1 MNESTHQNT
10 IPHQPPTEEGNSFEA
25 ADSANQI
32 NTEKALAQTAT
43 LARETAIPLTQN
55 IETMTSDIRLVVRE
69 TREQTRQARVTN
81 ATLKIIAFG
90 TTLLSLAILIG
101 VVYLLKDILALVVV
115 SFLIAYIIS
124 PVVDLAERRG
134 VNRTLVVIIITL
146 LMLSGF
152 AFLSTVTV
160 SSITG
165 QIWKFSEVLLTAE
178 LGHEDALDQGEI
190 PEDLRQK
197 FLEEG
202 VTLSQ
207 NTVIVVEQTG
217 NRWKLTDA
225 GNHRAY
231 NIKKEENQLKVHK
244 TLGYLVDLD
253 NLVDTATTALNL
265 IPTPLRIPVLN
276 YLEITE
282 GVEISSAAT
291 ERNSVQTIDRDQVN
305 ALVGRMQDQ
314 ILGFVIGQ
322 SQSIF
327 NAIGTSAIGAF
338 SVFTTGIIILFLTF
352 FLLNS
357 GRQMKKA
364 FIQIVPNRFFEVA
377 LVLIQGLDR
386 QLGDYLRSR
395 LIQTIILS
403 IVAAIGYWILGLR
416 FAILIGIIAGLANL
430 IPYIGPFIGAIPAI
444 IVVFLGGSRFGLGWS
459 LLAVI
464 MLTLAIQIIDNAII
478 TPLVIGKSV
487 ELGPVTTIV
496 VVLLGEQLLGLIG
509 LLMAVPIAAMCKL
522 IIEEV
527 WTEFKG
533 YSQSIL
539 VGH

>member
-1 MNESTHQNT
+1 MNQPTNQNA
-10 IPHQPPTEEGNSFEA
+10 IPQQSTEEINSPGE
-25 ADSANQI
+25 ADSASQI
-32 NTEKALAQTAT
+32 NTEKVRAQTAT
-43 LARETAIPLTQN
+43 LAKETVLPLTQN
-55 IETMTSDIRLVVRE
+55 IETMTSNIRLVVRE
-69 TREQTRQARVTN
+69 AREQTRQARVAN
-81 ATLKIIAFG
+81 ASLKIIAFG

-101 VVYLLKDILALVVV
+101 VIYLLKDILALVVV
-115 SFLIAYIIS
+115 SFLMAYIIS
-124 PVVDLAERRG
+124 PVVELTERKG
-134 VNRTLVVIIITL
+134 INRTLVVIVITL

-152 AFLSTVTV
+152 AVLSTVTV
-160 SSITG
+160 NSITG
-165 QIWKFSEVLLTAE
+165 QIWKFSEVQLTME
-178 LGHEDALDQGEI
+178 LGHEDALDSGEI
-190 PEDLRQK
+190 PDALRQK
-197 FLEEG
+197 FLEED

-207 NTVIVVEQTG
+207 NTVIAVEEAGSSWTLTDIG
-217 NRWKLTDA
+217 NR
-225 GNHRAY
+225 RAY
-231 NIKKEENQLKVHK
+231 NIRKEENQLNVNK
-244 TLGYLVDLD
+244 TLAYLVDLER
-253 NLVDTATTALNL
+253 LVDTATTALNL
-265 IPTPLRIPVLN
+265 IPKPFRIPVLN
-276 YLEITE
+276 YLGITE
-282 GVEISSAAT
+282 GVETSGT
-291 ERNSVQTIDRDQVN
+291 VVDRDSVQTIDRDQVN
-305 ALVGRMQDQ
+305 ALVGRLQDQ

-327 NAIGTSAIGAF
+327 NAIGTSAMGAF

-395 LIQTIILS
+395 LIQTVILS
-403 IVAAIGYWILGLR
+403 IIAAIGYWILGLR
-416 FAILIGIIAGLANL
+416 FAIIIGIIAGLANL

-444 IVVFLGGSRFGLGWS
+444 IVVFLESRFGLGWS

-464 MLTLAIQIIDNAII
+464 ALTLVIQIIDNAII

-496 VVLLGEQLLGLIG
+496 VVLLGEQLLGLVG

>member
-1 MNESTHQNT
+1 MNEPTNQNA
-10 IPHQPPTEEGNSFEA
+10 IPHQPTEEVNSSGA
-25 ADSANQI
+25 ADSISQI
-32 NTEKALAQTAT
+32 NAEKVRAQTAT
-43 LARETAIPLTQN
+43 LARETALPLTQN

-69 TREQTRQARVTN
+69 AREQTRQARVAN
-81 ATLKIIAFG
+81 ASLKIIAFG

-101 VVYLLKDILALVVV
+101 VIYLLKDILALVVV

-124 PVVDLAERRG
+124 PVVELTERKG
-134 VNRTLVVIIITL
+134 VNRTLVVIVITL

-160 SSITG
+160 NSITG
-165 QIWKFSEVLLTAE
+165 QIWKFSEVQLTME
-178 LGHEDALDQGEI
+178 LGHKDALDNGEI
-190 PEDLRQK
+190 PEALRQK

-207 NTVIVVEQTG
+207 NTVIAVEEAG
-217 NRWKLTDA
+217 NSWKLTDT
-225 GNHRAY
+225 GSRRAY
-231 NIKKEENQLKVHK
+231 NIRKEENQLTINR
-244 TLGYLVDLD
+244 TLVYLVDLER
-253 NLVDTATTALNL
+253 LVDTATTALNL
-265 IPTPLRIPVLN
+265 IPKPLRIPVLN
-276 YLEITE
+276 YLGITE
-282 GVEISSAAT
+282 GVETSGTVVDSD
-291 ERNSVQTIDRDQVN
+291 SVQTIDRDQVN
-305 ALVGRMQDQ
+305 ALVGRLQDQ
-314 ILGFVIGQ
+314 ILGFAIGQ

-327 NAIGTSAIGAF
+327 NAIGTSAKGAF

-403 IVAAIGYWILGLR
+403 IIAAIGYWILGLR
-416 FAILIGIIAGLANL
+416 FAIIIGIIAGLANL

-444 IVVFLGGSRFGLGWS
+444 IVVFLESRFGLGWS
-459 LLAVI
+459 LLAI
-464 MLTLAIQIIDNAII
+464 IALTLVIQIIDNAII

>member
-1 MNESTHQNT
+1 MNEPTNQNA
-10 IPHQPPTEEGNSFEA
+10 IPHQPTEEVNSSGA
-25 ADSANQI
+25 ADSISQI
-32 NTEKALAQTAT
+32 NAEKVRAQTAT
-43 LARETAIPLTQN
+43 LARETALPLTQN

-69 TREQTRQARVTN
+69 AREQTRQARVAN
-81 ATLKIIAFG
+81 ASLKIIAFG

-101 VVYLLKDILALVVV
+101 VIYLLKDILALVVV

-124 PVVDLAERRG
+124 PVVELTERKG
-134 VNRTLVVIIITL
+134 VNRTLVVIVITL

-160 SSITG
+160 NSITG
-165 QIWKFSEVLLTAE
+165 QIWKFSEVQLTME
-178 LGHEDALDQGEI
+178 LGHKDALDNGEI
-190 PEDLRQK
+190 PEALRQK

-207 NTVIVVEQTG
+207 NTVIAVEEAG
-217 NRWKLTDA
+217 NSWKLTDT
-225 GNHRAY
+225 GSRRAY
-231 NIKKEENQLKVHK
+231 NIRKEENQLNVNR
-244 TLGYLVDLD
+244 TLVYLVDLEH
-253 NLVDTATTALNL
+253 LVDTATTALNL
-265 IPTPLRIPVLN
+265 IPKPLRIPVLN
-276 YLEITE
+276 YLGITE
-282 GVEISSAAT
+282 GVETSGTVVDS
-291 ERNSVQTIDRDQVN
+291 NSVQTIDRDQVN
-305 ALVGRMQDQ
+305 ALVGRLQDQ
-314 ILGFVIGQ
+314 ILGFAIGQ

-327 NAIGTSAIGAF
+327 NAIGTSAKGAF

-403 IVAAIGYWILGLR
+403 IIAAIGYWILGLR
-416 FAILIGIIAGLANL
+416 FAIIIGIIAGLANL

-444 IVVFLGGSRFGLGWS
+444 IVVFLESRFGLGWS

-464 MLTLAIQIIDNAII
+464 ALTLVIQIIDNAII

>member
-1 MNESTHQNT
+1 MNESTNQNT
-10 IPHQPPTEEGNSFEA
+10 IRHQSTEEATSSKA
-25 ADSANQI
+25 VDSTTQI
-32 NTEKALAQTAT
+32 NTEQTLAQTAT
-43 LARETAIPLTQN
+43 LAKETIIPLTQD

-69 TREQTRQARVTN
+69 AREQTRQARVAN
-81 ATLKIIAFG
+81 ASLKIIAFG

-124 PVVDLAERRG
+124 PIVDLTERRG
-134 VNRTLVVIIITL
+134 INRTLVVIIITL

-152 AFLSTVTV
+152 AFLSTVMV

-165 QIWKFSEVLLTAE
+165 QIWKFSEVLLTVE
-178 LGHEDALDQGEI
+178 LGHEDALDRREI
-190 PEDLRQK
+190 PEALRQK

-202 VTLSQ
+202 ITLSQ
-207 NTVIVVEQTG
+207 NTVIAVEEAG
-217 NRWKLTDA
+217 NNWKLTDT
-225 GNHRAY
+225 GDHRAY
-231 NIKKEENQLKVHK
+231 NIRKEENQLKVNN
-244 TLGYLVDLD
+244 TLAYLVDLE

-265 IPTPLRIPVLN
+265 IPKPLRIPVLN

-282 GVEISSAAT
+282 GVETSTGVA
-291 ERNSVQTIDRDQVN
+291 ERNVVQTIDRDQVS
-305 ALVGRMQDQ
+305 ALVGRLQDQ

-327 NAIGTSAIGAF
+327 NAIGTSAKGAF

-403 IVAAIGYWILGLR
+403 IIAAIGYWILGLR

-444 IVVFLGGSRFGLGWS
+444 IVVFLDSRFGLGWS

-464 MLTLAIQIIDNAII
+464 VLTLMIQVIDNAII
-478 TPLVIGKSV
+478 TPLIIGKSV

>member
-1 MNESTHQNT
+1 MNRPANQDTT
-10 IPHQPPTEEGNSFEA
+10 PPPTEEATSRVV
-25 ADSANQI
+25 DPPSQI
-32 NTEKALAQTAT
+32 NTEQLHAQTAT
-43 LARETAIPLTQN
+43 LARETVIPLTQN

-69 TREQTRQARVTN
+69 SREQTRQARVAN
-81 ATLKIIAFG
+81 ASLKIIAFG
-90 TTLLSLAILIG
+90 TTLISLAILIG
-101 VVYLLKDILALVVV
+101 VVFLLKDILALVVI
-115 SFLIAYIIS
+115 SFLIAYIFS
-124 PVVDLAERRG
+124 PIVNLIERRG

-160 SSITG
+160 NSITG
-165 QIWKFSEVLLTAE
+165 QIWKLLPLTVE
-178 LGHEDALDQGEI
+178 QDFEDDLDRGEI
-190 PEDLRQK
+190 PEGLRQK
-197 FLEEG
+197 FVEG
-202 VTLSQ
+202 SVTLSQ
-207 NTVIVVEQTG
+207 DAAIVVEETG
-217 NRWKLTDA
+217 NRWKLTDT
-225 GNHRAY
+225 GNRRTY
-231 NIKKEENQLKVHK
+231 DIRKEENQLKIYK
-244 TLGYLVDLD
+244 TLEDLVNLE

-265 IPTPLRIPVLN
+265 IPKPLRIPLLN
-276 YLEITE
+276 YLGGTE
-282 GVEISSAAT
+282 DVETSMGVSGEKL
-291 ERNSVQTIDRDQVN
+291 DQALDHEQIN
-305 ALVGRMQDQ
+305 TLVGRLQDR

-327 NAIGTSAIGAF
+327 NAIGSSAKGAF
-338 SVFTTGIIILFLTF
+338 SAFTTGVIILFLTF
-352 FLLNS
+352 FLLN
-357 GRQMKKA
+357 GGQQMKKVV
-364 FIQIVPNRFFEVA
+364 IQIVPNRFFEPA
-377 LVLIQGLDR
+377 LVLIEGLDR

-444 IVVFLGGSRFGLGWS
+444 VVVFLESRFGLGWS

-464 MLTLAIQIIDNAII
+464 VLTLVIQIVDNAII
-478 TPLVIGKSV
+478 TPLIIGKSV
-487 ELGPVTTIV
+487 ELGPVITII

-527 WTEFKG
+527 WTQFKG

>member
-1 MNESTHQNT
+1 MNEPTNQNA
-10 IPHQPPTEEGNSFEA
+10 IPHQPTEEVNSSGA
-25 ADSANQI
+25 ADSISQI
-32 NTEKALAQTAT
+32 NAEKVRAQTAT
-43 LARETAIPLTQN
+43 LARETVLPLTQN

-69 TREQTRQARVTN
+69 AREQTRQARVAN
-81 ATLKIIAFG
+81 ASLKIIAFG

-101 VVYLLKDILALVVV
+101 VIYLLKDILALVVV

-124 PVVDLAERRG
+124 PVVELTERKG
-134 VNRTLVVIIITL
+134 VNRTLVVIVITL

-160 SSITG
+160 NSITG
-165 QIWKFSEVLLTAE
+165 QIWKFSEVQLTME
-178 LGHEDALDQGEI
+178 LGHEDALDSGEI
-190 PEDLRQK
+190 PEALRQK

-207 NTVIVVEQTG
+207 NTVIAVEEAG
-217 NRWKLTDA
+217 NSWKLTDT
-225 GNHRAY
+225 GSRRAY
-231 NIKKEENQLKVHK
+231 NIRKEENQLNVNR
-244 TLGYLVDLD
+244 TLVYLVDLER
-253 NLVDTATTALNL
+253 LVDTATTALNL
-265 IPTPLRIPVLN
+265 IPKPLRIPVLN
-276 YLEITE
+276 YLGITE
-282 GVEISSAAT
+282 GVETSGT
-291 ERNSVQTIDRDQVN
+291 VVDRDSVQTIDRDQVN
-305 ALVGRMQDQ
+305 ALVGRLQDQ
-314 ILGFVIGQ
+314 ILGFAIGQ

-327 NAIGTSAIGAF
+327 NAIGTSAKGAF

-403 IVAAIGYWILGLR
+403 IIAAIGYWILGLR
-416 FAILIGIIAGLANL
+416 FAIIIGIIAGLANL

-444 IVVFLGGSRFGLGWS
+444 IVVFLESRFGLGWS

-464 MLTLAIQIIDNAII
+464 ALTLVIQIIDNAII

>member
-10 IPHQPPTEEGNSFEA
+10 IPHQPTEEGNSFEA

-55 IETMTSDIRLVVRE
+55 IETMTSDIHLVARE

-124 PVVDLAERRG
+124 PVVDLAERKG

-178 LGHEDALDQGEI
+178 LGHEDALDRGEI

-202 VTLSQ
+202 VSLSQ
-207 NTVIVVEQTG
+207 NTVIVVEETG

-225 GNHRAY
+225 GNSRAY
-231 NIKKEENQLKVHK
+231 NIKKEENQLKVNK

-265 IPTPLRIPVLN
+265 IPTPLRVPVLN

-282 GVEISSAAT
+282 GAETSSAAT

-464 MLTLAIQIIDNAII
+464 ILTLMIQIIDNAVI

>member
-1 MNESTHQNT
+1 MNGPANQDTMTN
-10 IPHQPPTEEGNSFEA
+10 PPTEEPTSKRVNPPS
-25 ADSANQI
+25 QV
-32 NTEKALAQTAT
+32 NTEQLHTQTAT
-43 LARETAIPLTQN
+43 LARETIIPLTEN
-55 IETMTSDIRLVVRE
+55 VETMTSDIRLVVRE
-69 TREQTRQARVTN
+69 SREQTRQARAAN
-81 ATLKIIAFG
+81 ASLKIIALG
-90 TTLLSLAILIG
+90 TTLISLAILIG
-101 VVYLLKDILALVVV
+101 VVYLLKDILALVVI
-115 SFLIAYIIS
+115 SFLIAYIFT
-124 PVVDLAERRG
+124 PVVDLIERKG
-134 VNRTLVVIIITL
+134 VNRTLLVIIITL

-160 SSITG
+160 NSITG
-165 QIWKFSEVLLTAE
+165 QIWKLLPVTVD
-178 LGHEDALDQGEI
+178 LDFEDDLNRGEI
-190 PEDLRQK
+190 PEALRQK
-197 FLEEG
+197 FVEGG

-207 NTVIVVEQTG
+207 NAMIAVEETG
-217 NRWKLTDA
+217 NRWKLTDTE
-225 GNHRAY
+225 NRRTY
-231 NIKKEENQLKVHK
+231 DLRKEENQLKVYE
-244 TLGYLVDLD
+244 TLRHLVDLENLHE
-253 NLVDTATTALNL
+253 NLVDITTIVLNQTPDFL
-265 IPTPLRIPVLN
+265 RTPLLN
-276 YLEITE
+276 YLE
-282 GVEISSAAT
+282 GVEDTAASAEVA
-291 ERNSVQTIDRDQVN
+291 ENGSVQALDYEQVD
-305 ALVGRMQDQ
+305 ALVGRMEARISDF
-314 ILGFVIGQ
+314 ILGH

-327 NAIGTSAIGAF
+327 SAIGSSARGAF
-338 SVFTTGIIILFLTF
+338 SVFTTGVIVLFLTF

-395 LIQTIILS
+395 LIQTIIIS
-403 IVAAIGYWILGLR
+403 IIAAIGYWILDLR
-416 FAILIGIIAGLANL
+416 FALLIGIIAGLANL

-444 IVVFLGGSRFGLGWS
+444 IVVFLGSRFGPGWS

-464 MLTLAIQIIDNAII
+464 TLTLAIQIIDNAII
-478 TPLVIGKSV
+478 TPLIIGKSV

-496 VVLLGEQLLGLIG
+496 VVLLGEQLLGLMG

>member
-1 MNESTHQNT
+1 MNESANQDMTTH
-10 IPHQPPTEEGNSFEA
+10 PPTEETPSKTV
-25 ADSANQI
+25 DPLSQI
-32 NTEKALAQTAT
+32 NTEQLHAQTAT
-43 LARETAIPLTQN
+43 LARETIIPLTQN
-55 IETMTSDIRLVVRE
+55 VETMVSDIRLVVRE
-69 TREQTRQARVTN
+69 SREQTRQSRVAN
-81 ATLKIIAFG
+81 ASLKIIAFG
-90 TTLLSLAILIG
+90 TTLISLAILIA
-101 VVYLLKDILALVVV
+101 VIYLLKDILALVAI
-115 SFLIAYIIS
+115 SFLIAYIFS
-124 PVVDLAERRG
+124 PIVDLMERKG
-134 VNRTLVVIIITL
+134 INRTLLVIIITL

-160 SSITG
+160 NSITG
-165 QIWKFSEVLLTAE
+165 QIQKFNEVLLSVD
-178 LGHEDALDQGEI
+178 LGFQDDLDRGEI
-190 PEDLRQK
+190 SEDLRQE
-197 FLEEG
+197 F
-202 VTLSQ
+202 VASNITLSQ
-207 NTVIVVEQTG
+207 NTAIVVEETG
-217 NRWKLTDA
+217 NRWNLIDMEHSRTYAIRQED
-225 GNHRAY
+225 
-231 NIKKEENQLKVHK
+231 NQLKIYK
-244 TLGYLVDLD
+244 TLAHLVDLE

-265 IPTPLRIPVLN
+265 IPKPLRIPVLN

-282 GVEISSAAT
+282 DAEASTGIS
-291 ERNSVQTIDRDQVN
+291 ENRSVQAIDREQVN
-305 ALVGRMQDQ
+305 ALVGRLQDQ

-327 NAIGTSAIGAF
+327 NAISTSARGAF
-338 SVFTTGIIILFLTF
+338 SVFTTGVIILFLTF
-352 FLLNS
+352 FLLNG

-364 FIQIVPNRFFEVA
+364 FIQVVPNRFFEVA

-395 LIQTIILS
+395 LIQTIIIS
-403 IVAAIGYWILGLR
+403 IIAAIGYWILGLR

-444 IVVFLGGSRFGLGWS
+444 IVVFLGSRFGLGWS

-464 MLTLAIQIIDNAII
+464 TLTLVIQIIDNAII
-478 TPLVIGKSV
+478 TPLIIGKSV

-533 YSQSIL
+533 YSRSIL

>member
-1 MNESTHQNT
+1 MNESTNQNA
-10 IPHQPPTEEGNSFEA
+10 IPHQRTEEVNSAEA
-25 ADSANQI
+25 ADSVSQI
-32 NTEKALAQTAT
+32 NTEKARAQTAT
-43 LARETAIPLTQN
+43 LARETALPLTQN

-69 TREQTRQARVTN
+69 AREQTRQARVAN
-81 ATLKIIAFG
+81 ASLKIIALG

-101 VVYLLKDILALVVV
+101 VIYLLKDILALVVV
-115 SFLIAYIIS
+115 SFLMAYIIS
-124 PVVDLAERRG
+124 PIVELTERKG
-134 VNRTLVVIIITL
+134 INRTLVVIVITL

-152 AFLSTVTV
+152 ALLSTVTV
-160 SSITG
+160 NSITG
-165 QIWKFSEVLLTAE
+165 QIWKFSEVQLTIE
-178 LGHEDALDQGEI
+178 LGHEDALDSGEI
-190 PEDLRQK
+190 PEALRQK
-197 FLEEG
+197 FLDEG

-207 NTVIVVEQTG
+207 NTVIAVEEAG
-217 NRWKLTDA
+217 NSWKLTDT
-225 GNHRAY
+225 GNRRAY
-231 NIKKEENQLKVHK
+231 NIRKEENQLNVNK
-244 TLGYLVDLD
+244 TFAYLVDLER
-253 NLVDTATTALNL
+253 LVDTATTMLNL
-265 IPTPLRIPVLN
+265 IPKPLRLPVLN
-276 YLEITE
+276 YLGIIE
-282 GVEISSAAT
+282 GVNTSGT
-291 ERNSVQTIDRDQVN
+291 VVDRDSVQTIDRDQVN
-305 ALVGRMQDQ
+305 ALVGRLQDQ

-327 NAIGTSAIGAF
+327 NAIGTSAKGAF
-338 SVFTTGIIILFLTF
+338 SLFTTGIIILFLTF

-403 IVAAIGYWILGLR
+403 IIAAIGYWILGLR
-416 FAILIGIIAGLANL
+416 FAIIIGIIAGLANL

-444 IVVFLGGSRFGLGWS
+444 IVVFLESRFGLGWS

-464 MLTLAIQIIDNAII
+464 VLTLVIQIIDNAII

-496 VVLLGEQLLGLIG
+496 VVLLGEQLLGLVG

>member
-1 MNESTHQNT
+1 MNKSTNQKTIRHQS
-10 IPHQPPTEEGNSFEA
+10 TEEVTSSKA
-25 ADSANQI
+25 VDTPNQI
-32 NTEKALAQTAT
+32 NTEQTLAQTAT
-43 LARETAIPLTQN
+43 LARETIIPLTQD

-69 TREQTRQARVTN
+69 AREQTRQARVAN
-81 ATLKIIAFG
+81 ASLKIIAFG

-124 PVVDLAERRG
+124 PVVDLTERRG

-152 AFLSTVTV
+152 AFLSTVTI

-165 QIWKFSEVLLTAE
+165 QIWKLSEVLLTVE
-178 LGHEDALDQGEI
+178 LGHEDALDRGEI
-190 PEDLRQK
+190 PEVLRQK

-202 VTLSQ
+202 VTLSE
-207 NTVIVVEQTG
+207 NTVIAVEGMGTS
-217 NRWKLTDA
+217 WKLTDT
-225 GNHRAY
+225 GNRRAY
-231 NIKKEENQLKVHK
+231 NIRKEENQLKVNK
-244 TLGYLVDLD
+244 TFAYLVDLE

-265 IPTPLRIPVLN
+265 IPKPLRIPVLN

-282 GVEISSAAT
+282 GVETSAGIA
-291 ERNSVQTIDRDQVN
+291 ERNVVQTIDREQVS
-305 ALVGRMQDQ
+305 ALVGRLQDQ

-403 IVAAIGYWILGLR
+403 IIAATGYWILGLR

-444 IVVFLGGSRFGLGWS
+444 IVVFLGSRFGLGWG

-464 MLTLAIQIIDNAII
+464 ILTLVIQIIDNAII

>member
-1 MNESTHQNT
+1 MNESSNRNTTSHQST
-10 IPHQPPTEEGNSFEA
+10 AVDLPG
-25 ADSANQI
+25 QI
-32 NTEKALAQTAT
+32 NEEQVHAQTAT
-43 LARETAIPLTQN
+43 LARETVIPLTRN

-69 TREQTRQARVTN
+69 SREQTRQARVAN
-81 ATLKIIAFG
+81 ASLKIIAFG
-90 TTLLSLAILIG
+90 TTLISLAILIG
-101 VVYLLKDILALVVV
+101 IIYLLKDILALVVI
-115 SFLIAYIIS
+115 SFLIAYIFS
-124 PVVDLAERRG
+124 PIADLIEQRG
-134 VNRTLVVIIITL
+134 INRTLVVIVITL
-146 LMLSGF
+146 LILSGF

-160 SSITG
+160 NSITG
-165 QIWKFSEVLLTAE
+165 QIRKFSEVLLSVET
-178 LGHEDALDQGEI
+178 GIEDGLDRSEI
-190 PEDLRQK
+190 PENLRQK
-197 FLEEG
+197 FMEEG
-202 VTLSQ
+202 VTLSD
-207 NTVIVVEQTG
+207 NAAIVVEETG
-217 NRWKLTDA
+217 NRWKLNDTE
-225 GNHRAY
+225 NRRTY
-231 NIKKEENQLKVHK
+231 NIRKEENQLKVYK
-244 TLGYLVDLD
+244 TLGYLVNLGD
-253 NLVDTATTALNL
+253 LVDTATTALNL
-265 IPTPLRIPVLN
+265 IPKPLRIPVLS
-276 YLEITE
+276 YLGITE
-282 GVEISSAAT
+282 DVESAT
-291 ERNSVQTIDRDQVN
+291 GFSEGRSVQTINREQVN
-305 ALVGRMQDQ
+305 ALVERLQDQ

-338 SVFTTGIIILFLTF
+338 SLFTTSVIILFLTF

-403 IVAAIGYWILGLR
+403 IIAAIGYWILGLR

-444 IVVFLGGSRFGLGWS
+444 IVVFLGARFGLGWS

-464 MLTLAIQIIDNAII
+464 ILTLVIQIIDNAII
-478 TPLVIGKSV
+478 TPLIIGKSV

-527 WTEFKG
+527 WREFKG

>member
-1 MNESTHQNT
+1 MNEPTNQNT
-10 IPHQPPTEEGNSFEA
+10 TPHQPTEEGNSVEA
-25 ADSANQI
+25 ADSASQI
-32 NTEKALAQTAT
+32 NTEKARAQTAT
-43 LARETAIPLTQN
+43 LARETVLPLTQN

-69 TREQTRQARVTN
+69 AREQTRQARVAN
-81 ATLKIIAFG
+81 ASLKIIAFG
-90 TTLLSLAILIG
+90 TTMLSLAILIG
-101 VVYLLKDILALVVV
+101 VIYLLKDIFALVVV
-115 SFLIAYIIS
+115 SFLMAYIIS
-124 PVVDLAERRG
+124 PVVELTERKG
-134 VNRTLVVIIITL
+134 INRTLVVIVITL
-146 LMLSGF
+146 LMLSGL
-152 AFLSTVTV
+152 AVLSTVTV
-160 SSITG
+160 NSITG
-165 QIWKFSEVLLTAE
+165 QIWKFSEVQLTVE
-178 LGHEDALDQGEI
+178 LGHEDALDSGEI
-190 PEDLRQK
+190 PEALRQK

-207 NTVIVVEQTG
+207 NTVIAVEEAG
-217 NRWKLTDA
+217 NSWKLTDT

-231 NIKKEENQLKVHK
+231 NIRKEENQLNVNK
-244 TLGYLVDLD
+244 TFAYLVDLER
-253 NLVDTATTALNL
+253 LVDTATTALNL
-265 IPTPLRIPVLN
+265 IPRPFRIPVLT
-276 YLEITE
+276 YLGITE
-282 GVEISSAAT
+282 GVETSGT
-291 ERNSVQTIDRDQVN
+291 MVDRDSVQTIDRDQVN
-305 ALVGRMQDQ
+305 ALVGRLQDQ

-327 NAIGTSAIGAF
+327 NAIGSSAKGAF

-403 IVAAIGYWILGLR
+403 IIATIGYWILGLR
-416 FAILIGIIAGLANL
+416 FAIIIGMIAGLANL

-444 IVVFLGGSRFGLGWS
+444 IVVFLESRFGLGWS

-464 MLTLAIQIIDNAII
+464 VLTLVIQIIDNAII

>member
-1 MNESTHQNT
+1 MNGSANQDTTTN
-10 IPHQPPTEEGNSFEA
+10 PPTEETTSKRVNPSG
-25 ADSANQI
+25 QI
-32 NTEKALAQTAT
+32 NTEQLHTQTAT
-43 LARETAIPLTQN
+43 LARETIIPLTQN
-55 IETMTSDIRLVVRE
+55 VETMASDIRLVARE
-69 TREQTRQARVTN
+69 SREQTRQSRVAN
-81 ATLKIIAFG
+81 ASLKIIAFG
-90 TTLLSLAILIG
+90 TTLISLAILIG
-101 VVYLLKDILALVVV
+101 VIYLLKDILALVVI
-115 SFLIAYIIS
+115 SFLIAYIFS
-124 PVVDLAERRG
+124 PLVDLIERKG
-134 VNRTLVVIIITL
+134 INRTLLVIIITL
-146 LMLSGF
+146 FMLSSF
-152 AFLSTVTV
+152 AFLSTLTV
-160 SSITG
+160 NSITG
-165 QIWKFSEVLLTAE
+165 QILKFSEVLLSIE
-178 LGHEDALDQGEI
+178 LDFEGDLDRGEM

-197 FLEEG
+197 LAVEG
-202 VTLSQ
+202 ITLSQ
-207 NTVIVVEQTG
+207 NAAIVVEEMG
-217 NRWKLTDA
+217 NRWKLNDIENQQTYDI
-225 GNHRAY
+225 R
-231 NIKKEENQLKVHK
+231 KEENELKVHK
-244 TLGYLVDLD
+244 TFAPLVDLED
-253 NLVDTATTALNL
+253 LVDTATTALNL
-265 IPTPLRIPVLN
+265 IPKPLRIPVLN

-282 GVEISSAAT
+282 DTETSTGVSEG
-291 ERNSVQTIDRDQVN
+291 NSVQAIDREQVN
-305 ALVGRMQDQ
+305 ALVGRLQDQ

-327 NAIGTSAIGAF
+327 NAIGSSARGAF
-338 SVFTTGIIILFLTF
+338 SAFTTGVIILFLTF

-395 LIQTIILS
+395 LIQTIIIS
-403 IVAAIGYWILGLR
+403 IIAAIGYWILGLR
-416 FAILIGIIAGLANL
+416 FALLIGIIAGLANL

-444 IVVFLGGSRFGLGWS
+444 IVVFLESRFGLGWS

-464 MLTLAIQIIDNAII
+464 MLTLVIQIIDNAII
-478 TPLVIGKSV
+478 TPLLIGKSV

-496 VVLLGEQLLGLIG
+496 VVLLGEQLLGLMG

>member
-1 MNESTHQNT
+1 MNNSANQDTT
-10 IPHQPPTEEGNSFEA
+10 PHPSTEEAPSKTV
-25 ADSANQI
+25 DPSSQI
-32 NTEKALAQTAT
+32 NTEQLHAQTAT
-43 LARETAIPLTQN
+43 LARETIIPLTQN
-55 IETMTSDIRLVVRE
+55 VETMAADIRLVVRE
-69 TREQTRQARVTN
+69 SREQTRQARVAN
-81 ATLKIIAFG
+81 ASLKIIAFG
-90 TTLLSLAILIG
+90 TTLISLAILIG
-101 VVYLLKDILALVVV
+101 VIYLLKDILALVVI
-115 SFLIAYIIS
+115 SFLIAYIFS
-124 PVVDLAERRG
+124 PIVDLMERKG
-134 VNRTLVVIIITL
+134 INRTLLVIIITL

-160 SSITG
+160 NSITG
-165 QIWKFSEVLLTAE
+165 QIQKLNEMLLSVD
-178 LGHEDALDQGEI
+178 LGFQEDLDRGEI

-197 FLEEG
+197 FVESSI
-202 VTLSQ
+202 TLSP
-207 NTVIVVEQTG
+207 NAAIVVEETN
-217 NRWKLTDA
+217 NRWKLIDPENRRTYD
-225 GNHRAY
+225 
-231 NIKKEENQLKVHK
+231 IKKEDNQLKIHK
-244 TLGYLVDLD
+244 TFAYLVDLED
-253 NLVDTATTALNL
+253 LVDTATTALNL
-265 IPTPLRIPVLN
+265 IPNPLRIPVLN

-282 GVEISSAAT
+282 DTGTSAEISANRSDQA
-291 ERNSVQTIDRDQVN
+291 IDREQVN
-305 ALVGRMQDQ
+305 ALVGQLQDQ

-327 NAIGTSAIGAF
+327 NAISTSARGAF
-338 SVFTTGIIILFLTF
+338 SVFTTGVIVLFLTF
-352 FLLNS
+352 FLLNG

-395 LIQTIILS
+395 LIQTIIIS
-403 IVAAIGYWILGLR
+403 IIAAIGYWILDLR
-416 FAILIGIIAGLANL
+416 FALLIGIIAGLANL

-444 IVVFLGGSRFGLGWS
+444 IIVFLGSRFGPGWS

-464 MLTLAIQIIDNAII
+464 TLTLVIQIIDNAII
-478 TPLVIGKSV
+478 TPLIIGKSV

-496 VVLLGEQLLGLIG
+496 VVLLGEQLLGLMG

>member
-1 MNESTHQNT
+1 MNEPANQHTT
-10 IPHQPPTEEGNSFEA
+10 PHQSTEEDTSSKA
-25 ADSANQI
+25 VDSPGQI
-32 NTEKALAQTAT
+32 NAEQAHAQTAT
-43 LARETAIPLTQN
+43 LARETIIPLTQN
-55 IETMTSDIRLVVRE
+55 IETMTSDIRLVASE
-69 TREQTRQARVTN
+69 SREQTRQARVAN
-81 ATLKIIAFG
+81 ASLKIIAFG
-90 TTLLSLAILIG
+90 TTLISLAIFIG
-101 VVYLLKDILALVVV
+101 VIYLLKDILALVAV

-124 PVVDLAERRG
+124 PVVDLTERRG

-146 LMLSGF
+146 LMLSAL

-160 SSITG
+160 NSITG
-165 QIWKFSEVLLTAE
+165 QIWKFNEVLFSVE
-178 LGHEDALDQGEI
+178 LGSEDGLDRSEI
-190 PEDLRQK
+190 PEDLRKK
-197 FLEEG
+197 FREEG
-202 VTLSQ
+202 ITLSQ
-207 NTVIVVEQTG
+207 NTAIVVEETD
-217 NRWKLTDA
+217 NRWKLNDT
-225 GNHRAY
+225 GNRRTY
-231 NIKKEENQLKVHK
+231 DIRKEENQLKIYK
-244 TLGYLVDLD
+244 TLANLVDLE

-265 IPTPLRIPVLN
+265 IPKPLRIPVID
-276 YLEITE
+276 YLE
-282 GVEISSAAT
+282 GVEDVQVSTRVPEKESAQ
-291 ERNSVQTIDRDQVN
+291 VIDREQVN
-305 ALVGRMQDQ
+305 ALVGRVQDR
-314 ILGFVIGQ
+314 ILGFAIGQ

-327 NAIGTSAIGAF
+327 NAIGTSAKGAF
-338 SVFTTGIIILFLTF
+338 SVFTTGVIVLFLTF

-395 LIQTIILS
+395 LIQTIILA
-403 IVAAIGYWILGLR
+403 IVAAIGYWILELR
-416 FAILIGIIAGLANL
+416 FALLIGIIAGLANL

-444 IVVFLGGSRFGLGWS
+444 IVVFLGSRFGPGWS

-464 MLTLAIQIIDNAII
+464 ILTLVIQIIDNAII
-478 TPLVIGKSV
+478 TPLIIGKSV

-496 VVLLGEQLLGLIG
+496 VILLGEQLLGLIG